1 MPELQPYYVLTIQTY
16 ESHIGYEPRW
26 TQAAGKKGF
35 GVGMVEDEQAIV
47 KCGLPCCTL
56 GLIKPSVCSASTGEC
71 LCIKSA
77 ASFPFKEG
85 FVPSLMCTICFF
97 SIIGPNTGCMAE
109 PPAFDAPGGKPVAD
123 MER

>member
-1 MPELQPYYVLTIQTY
+1 MKLA
-16 ESHIGYEPRW
+16 GR
-26 TQAAGKKGF
+26 QAAGKKGF
-35 GVGMVEDEQAIV
+35 GVGMVKDDPAAIV
-47 KCGLPCCTL
+47 KCALPCCTY

-85 FVPSLMCTICFF
+85 FVPSLMCTICFIQCVGE
-97 SIIGPNTGCMAE
+97 SGAGILKE
-109 PPAFDAPGGKPVAD
+109 PPKEFVSPGAVGGDAPVANPGTDGAPVAD